1 MTNIT
6 KFPNNLT
13 SLQGYRKVKKFG
25 GANSNVVGIVCPSPL
40 IVIGLTDLPRTGGPL
55 APPIPIFTENFL
67 PSISN

>member
-25 GANSNVVGIVCPSPL
+25 GANSNVVGIVCPLPPNCNRVNGSPKNW
-40 IVIGLTDLPRTGGPL
+40 GTPGTPNSH
-55 APPIPIFTENFL
+55 FY
-67 PSISN
+67 